1 MKPILPQVSDHNKKI
16 LHQLFISYSLMILV
30 LLIIGLYFYM
40 NALDKTEQ
48 QLKLQNQYTLDTKIA
63 DMDSSFYTFNQL
75 ASQISL
81 NSDIRKL
88 MHETE
93 ITAKFYLESVS
104 AMKYL
109 SDLFYTHTTLPI
121 ENCFIYLPDMDYV
134 ILPTNS
140 MDAYSYYYHRKK
152 YDQSS
157 YQDFITLLTDGTKT
171 NSLLSLEPFLASNSE
186 PDSYLYVCNL
196 YSGSAVSKPRAYLCF
211 TIDDQKLMRD
221 FPSETAALY
230 IINEKQEYNYLFSP
244 VDTLTYHPEQLVAAY
259 ERRPSSTVYEYQDEE
274 YIITK
279 SVSTYNTWTYY
290 YIQPSSYLLEDF
302 HTYKQVHQ
310 LLIFLASVF
319 SLIGLFLV
327 VRRNMKPYI
336 EMESRLTT
344 SETEKETLH
353 NELINQRPY
362 VCNAYLSRI
371 MNGTTDS
378 IKNLDE
384 VMDFL
389 GLDFTKNHYAVLYII
404 KVPSYDRV
412 ADVLNHSIPEELT
425 SNNPDSTSQDELIEN
440 ELHQMWGE
448 ETCIYRPEPNHYA
461 ILIPLPSVQT
471 TTLTINP
478 TKYEDYV
485 ELIHTKFTTIQAG
498 LEKNYGVLI
507 GAGFGKANARINY
520 VWESYHLAKEAV
532 AFISKNH
539 TFQCYKYIIR
549 NNHVYYYPVQLVEQL
564 ILFITSG
571 NSRQTAEIFK
581 IIRNENFELRSL
593 PLHIQDWLVSDLRNT
608 LVKIRY
614 EMVSTDQNR
623 LALQRLDEMMLSIKT
638 VGDAEK
644 AAFFM
649 ASLQEPSVE
658 KNKLITNI
666 EQYIIE
672 NYADSE
678 LSLKKI
684 SDVFEI
690 SESYFSSLFKSETK
704 QNFSEY
710 LENIRMGHAMAL
722 LKNANISISNIY
734 EMVGYNNPN
743 SFRRAFKK
751 TYGVSPSNIR
761 SS

>member
-1 MKPILPQVSDHNKKI
+1 MKHLLPQVSGNNKKL
-16 LHQLFISYSLMILV
+16 LHQLFISYSLIILV

-40 NALDKTEQ
+40 NALDKTEEQ
-48 QLKLQNQYTLDTKIA
+48 FKLQNQYTLETKVT
-63 DMDSSFYTFNQL
+63 DMDSSFYVFQQL

-81 NSDIRKL
+81 NSNIRKL

-93 ITAKFYLESVS
+93 ITSKFYMEAST

-109 SDLFYTHTTLPI
+109 SDLFYTQASLPI
-121 ENCFIYLPDMDYV
+121 ENCFIYFPETEYI

-152 YDQSS
+152 YDRSL
-157 YQDFITLLTDGTKT
+157 YEDFLTLLTDKS
-171 NSLLSLEPFLASNSE
+171 NSNGLLPLDSFLLPNSE
-186 PDSYLYVCNL
+186 PEKYLYICNL
-196 YSGSAVSKPRAYLCF
+196 YSGSAVSTPRAYLCF
-211 TIDDQKLMRD
+211 TIDDKKLMRD
-221 FPSETAALY
+221 FPSETASLY
-230 IINEKQEYNYLFSP
+230 IVNENQNLTYLLSP
-244 VDTLTYHPEQLVAAY
+244 VTELPYDAKKLVTAY
-259 ERRPSSTVYEYQDEE
+259 EKKPTATSYQYEKEE

-279 SVSTYNTWTYY
+279 SVSNLNNWSYY
-290 YIQPSSYLLEDF
+290 YIQPSTFLLKDF
-302 HTYKQVHQ
+302 DAYKQVHQ
-310 LLIFLASVF
+310 VLILLASLF
-319 SLIGLFLV
+319 SLLGLFLI
-327 VRRNMKPYI
+327 VRRNMKPYL
-336 EMESRLTT
+336 EMETRLTT
-344 SETEKETLH
+344 SESEKENLH
-353 NELINQRPY
+353 NELISQRPF

-378 IKNLDE
+378 IKNLEE
-384 VMDFL
+384 VLDFL
-389 GLDFTKNHYAVLYII
+389 GLDFSKNHYAVLYVIR
-404 KVPSYDRV
+404 VPSYSRV
-412 ADVLNHSIPEELT
+412 SDVLNNSVPEDIGPTTDHLHPEEL
-425 SNNPDSTSQDELIEN
+425 IE
-440 ELHQMWGE
+440 EKLHSMWGE
-448 ETCIYRPEPNHYA
+448 DTCIYRPEANHFA
-461 ILIPLPSVQT
+461 LLIPLPSVQT
-471 TTLTINP
+471 TTLSVNH

-485 ELIHTKFTTIQAG
+485 EQIHTQFAQIQAS
-498 LEKNYGVLI
+498 LEQEHDILI
-507 GAGFGKANARINY
+507 GAGFGKANARVNY
-520 VWESYHLAKEAV
+520 LWESYHLAKEAV

-564 ILFITSG
+564 ILFITTG

-614 EMVSTDQNR
+614 DMVSTDQNR
-623 LALQRLDEMMLSIKT
+623 LSLNRLDEMMLSIKT

-649 ASLQEPSVE
+649 ASLHEPSIE

-672 NYADSE
+672 NYSDSE

-684 SDVFEI
+684 SGVFEI

-722 LKNANISISNIY
+722 LKNESVPISNIY
-734 EMVGYNNPN
+734 EIVGYNNPN

-761 SS
+761 S